1 MVADGSCYRPV
12 EGRAHGKTIFAK
24 ALPVSSG
31 RSHITVEGFND
42 GEDSRRHVAGSV
54 LAMEIFCESVAGF

>member
-1 MVADGSCYRPV
+1 MVADGSRSRPA

-31 RSHITVEGFND
+31 RSHITDEGFND
-42 GEDSRRHVAGSV
+42 GEEPRSHVAGSV